1 MRTATPLTLLLA
13 LTAGSAALA
22 QGAPSGQPS
31 EVAPI
36 LVRPAPQ
43 EPQAPPA
50 EAAAPAPPAAAPTA
64 QPPAD
69 APLAGEAEVLPV
81 AERRRHQLVSG
92 APLHNPNV
100 AVHVM
105 QRKVFRDQGR
115 HELALYPAVVQL
127 NGRFSEHLGTALH
140 YTWHMRE
147 RFGLQLLTQ
156 YNWYSNESAFN
167 LELIDKVREQAR
179 TASSL
184 LLLWAVQG
192 GVEATPLY
200 GKFAFYDDLLAQ
212 FSVVL
217 SGGIGLG
224 STRALVRPEVVH
236 QVDGGSFLVPAR
248 FGDTG
253 YQLAGSVGGGVRV
266 QIGQAF
272 ALRLEVRDL
281 MYSARVDRVDGCNLA
296 DFNLLEEARANSQPF
311 ATLPLSSSCRY
322 ERFDGVDPQSRK
334 NYREDIVLGRDLVRE
349 PSSDV
354 LHNVSFFAGFSF
366 LL

>member
-1 MRTATPLTLLLA
+1 MRTVSTLTLLLA
-13 LTAGSAALA
+13 LTAGPAALA
-22 QGAPSGQPS
+22 Q

-36 LVRPAPQ
+36 PVQPAPR
-43 EPQAPPA
+43 EPQAPQSLQ
-50 EAAAPAPPAAAPTA
+50 APASESAQPPPAAATETR

-81 AERRRHQLVSG
+81 ADRSRHQLING

-127 NGRFSEHLGTALH
+127 NGRFTEHAGTALH
-140 YTWHMRE
+140 YTWHVRE
-147 RFGLQLLTQ
+147 RLGLQLSTQ

-184 LLLWAVQG
+184 LLQWAVQG

-212 FSVVL
+212 FSVVI
-217 SGGIGLG
+217 SGGAGFG
-224 STRALVRPEVVH
+224 STRALVRPEVMH
-236 QVDGGSFLVPAR
+236 QVDGGNFLVPAR

-253 YQLAGSVGGGVRV
+253 YKFVGSVGGGVRV

-281 MYSARVDRVDGCNLA
+281 VYTARVDRVDGCNLA
-296 DFNLLEEARANSQPF
+296 DFNLLEQARSNNQPF
-311 ATLPLSSSCRY
+311 ATLPLSSTCRY
-322 ERFDGVDPQSRK
+322 QRFDGVDPQSRK

-354 LHNVSFFAGFSF
+354 LNNVSFFAGFSF

>member
-1 MRTATPLTLLLA
+1 MRTASTLTLLLA
-13 LTAGSAALA
+13 LAAGPVALA
-22 QGAPSGQPS
+22 Q

-36 LVRPAPQ
+36 PVQPAPR
-43 EPQAPPA
+43 EPQAPQPPQ
-50 EAAAPAPPAAAPTA
+50 APPPESAQPPAAAA

-69 APLAGEAEVLPV
+69 APLASEAEVLPV
-81 AERRRHQLVSG
+81 ADRSRHRLVNG

-127 NGRFSEHLGTALH
+127 NGRFTEHAGTALH
-140 YTWHMRE
+140 YTWHVRE
-147 RFGLQLLTQ
+147 RFGLQLTTQ

-184 LLLWAVQG
+184 LLQWAVQG

-200 GKFAFYDDLLAQ
+200 GKFAFHDDLLAQ
-212 FSVVL
+212 FGVVL
-217 SGGIGLG
+217 SAGVGLG
-224 STRALVRPEVVH
+224 STRALIRPEVVH
-236 QVDGGSFLVPAR
+236 QVDGGNFLVPAR

-253 YQLAGSVGGGVRV
+253 TRFVGSVGGGVRV

-281 MYSARVDRVDGCNLA
+281 VYTARVDRVDGCNLS
-296 DFNLLEEARANSQPF
+296 DFNLLEEARANNRPF

-322 ERFDGVDPQSRK
+322 ERFDGVDPQNRK

-354 LHNVSFFAGFSF
+354 LNNLSFFAGFSF